1 MASRS
6 LAYRKLPQR
15 GVPHFMGRASVLA
28 QPRAELR
35 ALWKSL
41 SFSENLVGS
50 ALPVVLTQQGPQWC
64 WAAVS
69 QAVLALDDRRTTQ
82 QEIVNRHTGRNCP
95 ITNGSSSTPGDCTA
109 AYGCAR
115 KCDDPH
121 NLLVAISGWG
131 VALENLYL
139 PDHPDALAKLRA
151 ALASRPVAARV
162 KFSDGSAHF
171 ILITRCSGADGNPTV
186 RFLSPI
192 PAEGSPFPVKPE
204 EQPWLSLTSIFR
216 LAGGFARLSHIYPRQ

>member
-28 QPRAELR
+28 RPRAEPR

-41 SFSENLVGS
+41 STIEHLVSS

-69 QAVLALDDRRTTQ
+69 QAVLALDGRRTTQ
-82 QEIVNRHTGRNCP
+82 QAIVNHHTGRNCP

-109 AYGCAR
+109 AVGCALQ
-115 KCDDPH
+115 CDDPH

-131 VALENLYL
+131 VALKKFFL
-139 PDHPDALAKLRA
+139 PDYPDALTKLRA
-151 ALASRPVAARV
+151 GLASQPVAARI

-171 ILITRCSGADGNPTV
+171 ILITRCSGADGNPTIQ
-186 RFLSPI
+186 FLSPI
-192 PAEGSPFPVKPE
+192 PAEGIPFPVKPE

>member
-28 QPRAELR
+28 RPRAEPR

-41 SFSENLVGS
+41 SSIEHLVSS

-69 QAVLALDDRRTTQ
+69 QAVLALDGRRTTQ

-109 AYGCAR
+109 AVGCALQ
-115 KCDDPH
+115 CDDPH

-131 VALENLYL
+131 GRGLWSSLL
-139 PDHPDALAKLRA
+139 PGVDVGQAGK
-151 ALASRPVAARV
+151 ASR
-162 KFSDGSAHF
+162 
-171 ILITRCSGADGNPTV
+171 
-186 RFLSPI
+186 
-192 PAEGSPFPVKPE
+192 KPE
-204 EQPWLSLTSIFR
+204 YAGEAEPGLLFRFDRKGDSL
-216 LAGGFARLSHIYPRQ
+216 GGDWRQELDSRVAIRSAASGDKDEMSRAIAELDPRSNGL